1 MKYLFKVFRKI
12 ILGEQRE
19 IKLAYE
25 LAEIIKNYSK
35 KSHIKILDYGSGFEP
50 KIARLIKSELLNKQI
65 KCDFHCLDL
74 YDVND
79 LESLNGLE
87 NLNNSS
93 NIEFFHINHLVDS
106 NEFYDFAIIS
116 DTLHHVGVE
125 NTEVIKGI
133 LLKIKNATEVLII
146 KDHFEY
152 SIFSRW
158 VLKFMDFIGNY
169 YNNVNIPKKYF
180 TKNSFDELLV
190 ELNLNINE
198 KFLDKRYYSKIFM
211 YLSNPKLHFIYV
223 IG

>member
-25 LAEIIKNYSK
+25 LAEIIKNYNK

-50 KIARLIKSELLNKQI
+50 KIARLIKYELLNKQI
-65 KCDFHCLDL
+65 KCDIHCLDL
-74 YDVND
+74 YNIND
-79 LESLNGLE
+79 LE

-93 NIEFFHINHLVDS
+93 NIKFFHINHLVDS

-198 KFLDKRYYSKIFM
+198 KILDKRYYSKIFM

-223 IG
+223 IS

>member
-25 LAEIIKNYSK
+25 LAEIIKIYSK

-50 KIARLIKSELLNKQI
+50 KVAKLIESELLNKQI
-65 KCDFHCLDL
+65 KCDIHCLDL

-79 LESLNGLE
+79 LE

-93 NIEFFHINHLVDS
+93 NIEFSHISHLVNS
-106 NEFYDFAIIS
+106 SEFYDFAIIS
-116 DTLHHVGVE
+116 DMLHHVGVE
-125 NTEVIKGI
+125 NTEVIKTI
-133 LLKIKNATEVLII
+133 LLKIKNVTEILII

-158 VLKFMDFIGNY
+158 VLMFMDFIGNY

-180 TKNSFDELLV
+180 TKNSFNGLLV
-190 ELNLNINE
+190 DLNFNIYE
-198 KFLDKRYYSKIFM
+198 KILDKRYYSRIFM
-211 YLSNPKLHFIYV
+211 YFSNPKLHFIYV
-223 IG
+223 IS

>member
-65 KCDFHCLDL
+65 KCDIHCLDL
-74 YDVND
+74 YNIND
-79 LESLNGLE
+79 LD

-93 NIEFFHINHLVDS
+93 NIEFFNINHLVDS

-116 DTLHHVGVE
+116 DTLHHIGVE
-125 NTEVIKGI
+125 NTEVIKRI
-133 LLKIKNATEVLII
+133 LLKIKNATEILII

-180 TKNSFDELLV
+180 TKNSFNELLV
-190 ELNLNINE
+190 ELNFNINE
-198 KFLDKRYYSKIFM
+198 KILDKRYYSKIFM

-223 IG
+223 IS

>member
-25 LAEIIKNYSK
+25 LADVIKNYSK

-50 KIARLIKSELLNKQI
+50 KIARLIETELLNKQI
-65 KCDFHCLDL
+65 KCDIHCLDL
-74 YDVND
+74 YNIND
-79 LESLNGLE
+79 LD

-93 NIEFFHINHLVDS
+93 NIEFFNINHLVDS

-146 KDHFEY
+146 KDPFEY

-190 ELNLNINE
+190 ELNLNIKE
-198 KFLDKRYYSKIFM
+198 KILDKRYYSKIFM

-223 IG
+223 IS

>member
-50 KIARLIKSELLNKQI
+50 KIARLIETELLNKQI
-65 KCDFHCLDL
+65 KCDIHCLDL
-74 YDVND
+74 YNIND
-79 LESLNGLE
+79 LE

-93 NIEFFHINHLVDS
+93 NIEFFNINHLVDS

-180 TKNSFDELLV
+180 TKNSFNELLV
-190 ELNLNINE
+190 ELNFNINE
-198 KFLDKRYYSKIFM
+198 KILDKRYYSKIFM

-223 IG
+223 IS

>member
-25 LAEIIKNYSK
+25 LADVIKNYSK

-50 KIARLIKSELLNKQI
+50 KIAKLVKSELLNKQI
-65 KCDFHCLDL
+65 ECDIHCLDL
-74 YDVND
+74 YNVSD
-79 LESLNGLE
+79 LE

-125 NTEVIKGI
+125 NTEVIKKI
-133 LLKIKNATEVLII
+133 LLKIKNATGILII

-180 TKNSFDELLV
+180 TKNSFNELLV
-190 ELNLNINE
+190 ELNFNINE
-198 KFLDKRYYSKIFM
+198 KILDKRYYSKIFM

-223 IG
+223 IS

>member
-1 MKYLFKVFRKI
+1 M
-12 ILGEQRE
+12 
-19 IKLAYE
+19 
-25 LAEIIKNYSK
+25 
-35 KSHIKILDYGSGFEP
+35 
-50 KIARLIKSELLNKQI
+50 
-65 KCDFHCLDL
+65 
-74 YDVND
+74 
-79 LESLNGLE
+79 E

-125 NTEVIKGI
+125 NTEVIKKI
-133 LLKIKNATEVLII
+133 LLKIKNVTGILII

-158 VLKFMDFIGNY
+158 VLMFMDFIGNY

-180 TKNSFDELLV
+180 TKNSFNELLV

-198 KFLDKRYYSKIFM
+198 KILDKRYYSKIFM

-223 IG
+223 IS

>member
-35 KSHIKILDYGSGFEP
+35 NSHIKILDYGSGFEP
-50 KIARLIKSELLNKQI
+50 KIARLIETELLNKQI
-65 KCDFHCLDL
+65 KCDIHCLDL
-74 YDVND
+74 YNIND
-79 LESLNGLE
+79 LES
-87 NLNNSS
+87 LNNSS

-180 TKNSFDELLV
+180 TKNSFNELLV

-198 KFLDKRYYSKIFM
+198 KFLDKRYYSKIFL

-223 IG
+223 IS